1 MTRIERLFVW
11 TGGALFVGSLA
22 VTAWWWAFSLAAPRL
37 FAGWPAIAY
46 DAALFGVFALHHSVF
61 ARRPVK
67 AALSRRVAD
76 RLIRSIYVWAASLLL
91 MAVCVLWRPIGGTL
105 YNVTGWRASVH
116 LTAQVI
122 GLLLIGFSVRAI
134 DPLELA
140 GIRTGNRR
148 GTAPTLQ
155 VRGPYRLVRHPVYLG
170 WLLIVFG
177 IARMNGDRLL
187 FALISTLY
195 LIIAIRWE
203 ERLLEDEFGDAYARY
218 KREVRWRVL
227 PYLY

>member
-1 MTRIERLFVW
+1 MTLTERLFVW

-22 VTAWWWAFSLAAPRL
+22 VTAWWWTFSLAAPPL
-37 FAGWPAIAY
+37 FAGWPAIVY
-46 DAALFGVFALHHSVF
+46 DAALFSAFALHHSVF

-67 AALSRRVAD
+67 TALSRRVAD

-91 MAVCVLWRPIGGTL
+91 IAVCLLWRPVGGTL
-105 YNVTGWRASVH
+105 YSVIGWRASVH
-116 LTAQVI
+116 LAAQVI

-140 GIRTGNRR
+140 GIRTGTRR
-148 GTAPTLQ
+148 AVAPSLQ
-155 VRGPYRLVRHPVYLG
+155 VGGPYRLVRHPVYLG

-187 FALISTLY
+187 FALISTFY
-195 LIIAIRWE
+195 LIVAIRWE
-203 ERLLEDEFGDAYARY
+203 ERSLQDEFGEAYTRY
-218 KREVRWRVL
+218 TRDVRWRVV